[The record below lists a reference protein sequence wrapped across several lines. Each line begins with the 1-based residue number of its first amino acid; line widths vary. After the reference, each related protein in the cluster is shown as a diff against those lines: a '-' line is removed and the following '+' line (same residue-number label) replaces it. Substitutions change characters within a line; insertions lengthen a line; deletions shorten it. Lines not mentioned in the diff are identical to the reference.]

1 MSASPPPLL
10 CAWRVTPRRAM
21 SAQEY
26 PATRSPV
33 TAWPLASSS
42 SAAMLVMS
50 VVASMCRE
58 LAAAGLDGLRP

>member
-1 MSASPPPLL
+1 
-10 CAWRVTPRRAM
+10 M